1 MGRSSSRPNMAYSAG
16 SLICIGFS
24 ASRNR
29 RKAIIV
35 HCGRMGKRH
44 ERVYGEE
51 HQKKSSKGTVR
62 TKMKC
67 GNVKMQRTRDFS
79 RREPQQSQG
88 PEQYVY
94 TAQKIS
100 RYSCTQV
107 ATGAH
112 YHRQY
117 SAYTVDRA
125 AGIHEYRQ

>member
-16 SLICIGFS
+16 SLICIGSS
-24 ASRNR
+24 ASRDR

-62 TKMKC
+62 TKIKC

-79 RREPQQSQG
+79 STRASAE
-88 PEQYVY
+88 
-94 TAQKIS
+94 S
-100 RYSCTQV
+100 R
-107 ATGAH
+107 AGAVCL
-112 YHRQY
+112 YW
-117 SAYTVDRA
+117 TKN
-125 AGIHEYRQ
+125 